1 MMSQEQKKKWII
13 GILVVVIL
21 AAIAVAG
28 IALSTHNA
36 NDDTSNSTQSGKS
49 ADTRDLFPDKAYPEY
64 AKGYSV
70 EYHETYKV
78 VHIND
83 AWGRASENTT
93 YLLVQ
98 RGEKVPEGYPDAR
111 VFYIPVSSVIPLA
124 STQLPYITELNE
136 TASIKGM
143 SGTAGI
149 YNPMLQELVRKGRI
163 VEVGSGTQST
173 TFSLNTEKLIEL
185 GPDVVFFTATG
196 NKESD
201 SQTKL
206 QEAGLKTAIDAEW
219 MENDPLARAEW
230 IKYFSLFYNR
240 EKTANDV
247 FGRIESNYTAIREKA
262 AGVTRKPTIF
272 SGLDYQGAWYA
283 PGGNSYVT
291 QLFRDAGGN
300 YLLGNNTGRGDYSLS
315 FETVYDQAQ
324 NADFWINVGY
334 TDNVNDLLAT
344 EPRYAKFE
352 AFTTGRIYHYNGRVN
367 VNGANDY
374 WEGGVV
380 HPDIILADLV
390 KILHPELLPDHE
402 LYYYRQ
408 IGVNQTGGTV

>member
-1 MMSQEQKKKWII
+1 MLQEQQKKWIY
-13 GILVVVIL
+13 GILVVAIL
-21 AAIAVAG
+21 AAIAGAG
-28 IALSTHNA
+28 IIL
-36 NDDTSNSTQSGKS
+36 STQSVHDDRSNGTLSEKS
-49 ADTRDLFPDKAYPEY
+49 ADNRDLFPDKAYPGY

-83 AWGRASENTT
+83 AWGRAAENTT

-98 RGEKVPEGYPDAR
+98 RGETVPDGYPDAR
-111 VFYIPVSSVIPLA
+111 VFFIPVSSAIPLA
-124 STQLPYITELNE
+124 TTQLPYITELNE
-136 TASIKGM
+136 TPSIKGT
-143 SGTAGI
+143 SGISGI
-149 YNPMLQELVRKGRI
+149 YDTELLELAREGKI
-163 VEVGSGTQST
+163 IEVGSGTQSAAS
-173 TFSLNTEKLIEL
+173 SLNTEKLIEL

-206 QEAGLKTAIDAEW
+206 QEAGLKPAIDAEW

-230 IKYFSLFYNR
+230 IKYFSLFYNK
-240 EKTANDV
+240 EKTANEV
-247 FGRIESNYTAIREKA
+247 FGRIEANYTAIREKA
-262 AGVTRKPTIF
+262 AGAAHKPTLFTGI
-272 SGLDYQGAWYA
+272 DYQGAWYA

-300 YLLGNNTGRGDYSLS
+300 YLLGNNSGRGDYSLS

-324 NADFWINVGY
+324 DADFWINVGY
-334 TDNVNDLLAT
+334 ADNVNDLLALD
-344 EPRYAKFE
+344 PRYAKFK
-352 AFTTGRIYHYNGRVN
+352 AFKTGGIYHYNGRVN
-367 VNGANDY
+367 GYGANDY

-402 LYYYRQ
+402 LYYYKQ
-408 IGVNQTGGTV
+408 IGVNQTGGTI